1 MRTPRQATSGRAL
14 RTNVMT
20 FEPLE
25 KRALLA
31 VDVVI
36 NEIMADNANALADQD
51 GDASDW
57 LELYNRGDAAADL
70 TGYYLTDDP
79 ASLNKWQFPA
89 TTLPVGGYLVVFA
102 SNKDR
107 ATAGQE
113 LHTNFALSAD
123 GEYLALVAPDGH
135 TVVNAFDPGFPALK
149 EDVSYG
155 LSQEQNTLVPRNTDV
170 RYHVPVAADA
180 PLGAGWTATNY
191 NDASWSGGPGTKTG
205 LGYNTNP
212 SGFNVN
218 LYRSNVIVDTL
229 ATAEQVI
236 ADPSLQAAVFTENVG
251 TFNYQNTG
259 DGGHMEDDRL
269 FPGLPAGEDTE
280 DFVVLATA
288 NVVIPNTG
296 SWTFGVNSDD
306 GFGLTLTGP
315 GGNFQMSY
323 ADPRGPGDT
332 FGVFNV
338 TQPGTY
344 QLRLSYYERG
354 GGSEVELFAAEG
366 SYDVFDANA
375 FRLVGDSVGGG
386 LAVTGFGGA
395 IQTDVGP
402 AMRGNNSSLWSRIE
416 FNVDN
421 PSEITGLLLRMQ
433 YNDGFAAFLNGQPIA
448 KSNAPTT
455 IAWDSPATKSR
466 TVAQSNTIE
475 EFNVSQFAALLV
487 PGKNVLAIQGMAR
500 LTTDADFLMLPE
512 LIGSS
517 DNLQLRYFATATP
530 GGLNSAGVVNFVGD
544 TKFSVDHGFY
554 DAPITVAITSETPDA
569 TIRYTING
577 SEPTATSGILY
588 TGPITLG
595 QTTVLR
601 AGAFKN
607 DWYPSGV
614 DTQTYLFLDD
624 VVKQNRQTAIAAG
637 FPTSNV
643 NGQSMDYGMDPDIV
657 NSAVWGP
664 QLEQALKS
672 IGTMSI
678 VTDVNNLFNPSTG
691 IYVNANR
698 DGRSWE
704 REASLELINPDGTDG
719 FQIEA
724 GLRIR
729 GGFSRS
735 GDNPKHAFRLFFRSE
750 YGDSKLEYPLFG
762 SEGVDEFDKID
773 LRTSQNYSWS
783 FGGDSQ
789 NLMIR
794 DIFSRDAQGEL
805 GQPYTRGRF
814 YNLYING
821 MYWGIFQTEERPDAN
836 FGESYLGGDADN
848 FDTVKVEAGPYTIE
862 ATDGNLDAWR
872 DLWQQAGQGLETMAA
887 YNRIQGLNPDGSRNP
902 AYPVLVDVDNVI
914 DYMLVILYGG
924 NLDAPISNFLGN
936 NAPNNWYGI
945 RDRTGDQG
953 FQFISHDAEHTLLT
967 GQLNVNRN
975 GPWPAGD
982 GFAQSNPQWLHQQLM
997 ENDEYRLRF
1006 ADEVQATFFN
1016 GGVFTPE
1023 KVREQLQKR
1032 ADEIQF
1038 AIIAESARWGD
1049 AKSGTPLTKTD
1060 WQNQLNQILNSYVPK
1075 RTNIVLNQFRNTVLR
1090 DDSSA
1095 PLYPNVDAPV
1105 LNQHGGQISAGF
1117 PLLISAPIGQI
1128 LYTTDGTDPRL
1139 PEGGVSPTA
1148 KVFESS
1154 TTTNTLIAAGAVWRY
1169 LDDGSNRGTTW
1180 RNTNFDD
1187 AAWKTGPAQL
1197 GYGDND
1203 EATTVSFGPNE
1214 SNKYI
1219 TTYFRQEFNVDDPTA
1234 FTSLLL
1240 RLVRDDGAVVYLN
1253 SQEILRSN
1261 MPDGTIGYQ
1270 TPALSSLGGTEES
1283 AFTEFNI
1290 PTTRLR
1296 AGRNV
1301 IAVEVH
1307 QNAGNST
1314 DMSFDLSLS
1323 GQKTIGTPLPLNEAT
1338 QIKTRSKSGDTWSA
1352 LSAAQFFLNQTAGP
1366 GDLAITEIN
1375 YNPFAP
1381 TAAEVAAGIT
1391 EADDFEFIEI
1401 RNIGDETLDLT
1412 GVKLAVGITFDFT
1425 GSQITTLEPGAY
1437 VVVAKN
1443 LAAFQARYGT
1453 NRPVAGVFTGSLSN
1467 GGEALRLESGTGELI
1482 QEFTYDDSGDWPGR
1496 PDGGGSSLEVI
1507 SVVGDYNDGNNWQ
1520 PSVEYGGTPGGP
1532 SAGPL
1537 ASVVVNEVLT
1547 HTDPPDVD
1555 AIELFN
1561 PTAQAIDIG
1570 GWYLTDSSDEAR
1582 KFKIPTGTIIPAGG
1596 YLVFD
1601 EGDFNPTPQNP
1612 LPNHFGLSAAH
1623 GDDVYIIA
1631 ADAAGNPTR
1640 FIDHVEFGA
1649 IKNGETWGRWPNATG
1664 DMAPMISRTLGGAN
1678 SGPRVGPVVISE
1690 IMYNPPAAGG
1700 LQPADLEYVEIYNPT
1715 SAEVDLT
1722 RWTIGAGLD
1731 YAFPAGT
1738 KLPAGQTLVVV
1749 RFDPTLPENAT
1760 LLAGFRAAYGIDA
1773 NVKLVGGFLGSLDN
1787 GGETLRL
1794 FRPDGPPADE
1804 PGFYPQL
1811 PEDKA
1816 AYGDTAPWPTTPD
1829 GGGQSLT
1836 RYSPQLWGDDAD
1848 SWVAAAP
1855 SPGRFTIPV
1864 IADANRD
1871 GKVDLTD
1878 FGLLKVDFGKQ
1889 GTGLRADFN
1898 VDFKVDL
1905 SDFGMLKSNFGHT
1918 AALIVSAMAP
1928 PVVAQAAAVESAA
1941 SQEAR
1946 AVVWQSADFA
1956 ENQLGESTSPSPLLF
1971 AAAPVAR
1978 SATAARF
1985 TEDDDTLT
1993 ALAIAAQGD
2002 SRDEA
2007 LLDWLSEFDSE

>member
-1 MRTPRQATSGRAL
+1 
-14 RTNVMT
+14 MT

-25 KRALLA
+25 RRTLLA

-36 NEIMADNANALADQD
+36 NEIMTDNNNAWVDQD
-51 GDASDW
+51 GEASDW
-57 LELYNRGDAAADL
+57 LELYNRGDTAADL

-79 ASLNKWQFPA
+79 ALLNKWQFPA
-89 TTLPVGGYLVVFA
+89 TNLAVGGYMVVFA
-102 SNKDR
+102 SNKNR
-107 ATAGQE
+107 TTAGQE

-123 GEYLALVAPDGH
+123 GEYLALVAPDGQ
-135 TVVNAFDPGFPALK
+135 TIVSAFDPGFPALR

-155 LSQEQNTLVPRNTDV
+155 LSQEQDTLVPRNTDV
-170 RYHVPVAADA
+170 RYHVPVAGDA
-180 PLGAGWTATNY
+180 PLGTGWTASNY

-212 SGFNVN
+212 SGFDVT
-218 LYRSNVIVDTL
+218 LYLSTVIVDNLT
-229 ATAEQVI
+229 TAEAVI
-236 ADPSLQAAVFTENVG
+236 ADPSLQFAVFNENVG

-259 DGGHMEDDRL
+259 DGGHMEDDRS
-269 FPGLPAGEDTE
+269 FPGLAAGEDVE

-288 NVVIPNTG
+288 SVVIPNAG
-296 SWTFGVNSDD
+296 NWTFGVNSDD
-306 GFGLTLTGP
+306 GFGLSLSGP

-375 FRLVGDSVGGG
+375 FRLVGDAVGGG

-395 IQTDVGP
+395 IQTDVG
-402 AMRGNNSSLWSRIE
+402 AQMRGNNSSLWSRIE
-416 FNVDN
+416 FDVAD

-433 YNDGFAAFLNGQPIA
+433 YNDGFVAFLNGQKIA
-448 KSNAPTT
+448 SGNAPAT
-455 IAWDSPATKSR
+455 IAWDSPATKNR
-466 TVAQSNTIE
+466 TVAQSNTVE
-475 EFNVSQFAALLV
+475 EFNVSQFASLLV

-512 LIGSS
+512 LLGSS
-517 DNLQLRYFATATP
+517 DKLQLRYFSPSTP
-530 GGLNSAGVVNFVGD
+530 GQPNSTGVANFVGD
-544 TKFSVDHGFY
+544 TNFSIDHGFY

-569 TIRYTING
+569 TIRYTLNG
-577 SEPTATSGILY
+577 SEPSATSGILY
-588 TGPITLG
+588 TGPIVVS

-601 AGAFKN
+601 AVAFKE
-607 DWYPSGV
+607 DWFPSNV
-614 DTQTYLFLDD
+614 DTQTYLFVAD
-624 VVKQNRQTAIAAG
+624 VVQQSRQSAIAAG
-637 FPTSNV
+637 FPSTNV
-643 NGQSMDYGMDPDIV
+643 NGQYMDYGMDPDIV
-657 NSAVWGP
+657 NSPVWGP
-664 QLEQALKS
+664 QLQEALKS

-698 DGRSWE
+698 DGRTWE
-704 REASLELINPDGTDG
+704 REASFELINPDGSDG
-719 FQIEA
+719 FQVEA

-729 GGFSRS
+729 GGYSRS
-735 GDNPKHAFRLFFRSE
+735 GGNPKHAFRLFFRGE

-762 SEGVDEFDKID
+762 SEGVSEFDKID

-794 DIFSRDAQGEL
+794 DIFSRDVQGAL
-805 GQPYTRGRF
+805 GQPYTKGRF
-814 YNLYING
+814 YHLYLNG
-821 MYWGIFQTEERPDAN
+821 VYWGIFQTEERPEAN

-872 DLWQQAGQGLETMAA
+872 DLWQQAGAGLASTAS

-902 AYPVLVDVDNVI
+902 NYSVLVDVDNVI

-936 NAPNNWYGI
+936 TAPNNWYGI
-945 RDRTGDQG
+945 RDRTGDTG
-953 FQFISHDAEHTLLT
+953 FQFISHDAEHTLLM
-967 GQLNVNRN
+967 GQLGVDRN
-975 GPWPAGD
+975 GPWSAGD

-997 ENDEYRLRF
+997 ENPEYRLRF

-1023 KVREQLQKR
+1023 KVRERLQKR
-1032 ADEIQF
+1032 ADEIQL

-1049 AKSGTPLTKTD
+1049 SQTGTPLTKND
-1060 WQNQLNQILNSYVPK
+1060 WQNELNRILNNYVPQ
-1075 RTNIVLNQFRNTVLR
+1075 RTNIVLNQFRNTRLR
-1090 DDSSA
+1090 DGTLA
-1095 PLYPNVDAPV
+1095 PLYPNIDAPIM
-1105 LNQHGGQISAGF
+1105 NQHGGQITAGF
-1117 PLLISAPIGQI
+1117 PLLISAPLGQI

-1139 PEGGVSPTA
+1139 PNGAVSPAA
-1148 KVFESS
+1148 KVFES
-1154 TTTNTLIAAGAVWRY
+1154 TTTTSTFIAPGAVWRY
-1169 LDDGSNRGTTW
+1169 LDNGSNQGAGW
-1180 RNTNFDD
+1180 RTMSYDD
-1187 AAWKTGPAQL
+1187 STWKTGPAQL
-1197 GYGDND
+1197 GYGDGD
-1203 EATTVSFGPNE
+1203 EATLVSFGPSA

-1219 TTYFRQEFNVDDPTA
+1219 TTYFRQEFDVADPTA

-1240 RLVRDDGAVVYLN
+1240 RLVRDDGGVVYLN
-1253 SQEILRSN
+1253 GQEIARSN
-1261 MPDGTIGYQ
+1261 MPDGAINYQ
-1270 TPALSSLGGTEES
+1270 TPALSSVGGTDEVV
-1283 AFTEFNI
+1283 FNEFNI
-1290 PTTRLR
+1290 PTSRLR

-1307 QNAGNST
+1307 QNAGNSS
-1314 DMSFDLSLS
+1314 DMSFDLSLV
-1323 GQKTIGTPLPLNEAT
+1323 GQKTIGTPLPLNAAT
-1338 QIKTRSKSGDTWSA
+1338 QVKTRAKDTNNNWSA

-1375 YNPFAP
+1375 YNPYDP
-1381 TAAEVAAGIT
+1381 TAAEIAAGFS
-1391 EADDFEFIEI
+1391 EVDDFEFIEI
-1401 RNIGDETLDLT
+1401 RNVGDEAVDLT

-1425 GSQITTLEPGAY
+1425 GAQVTTLEPGAY
-1437 VVVAKN
+1437 VVVARN
-1443 LAAFQARYGT
+1443 LAAFQARYGAG
-1453 NRPVAGVFTGSLSN
+1453 RPVAGVFTGALSN
-1467 GGEALRLESGTGELI
+1467 GGEILRLESATAEVI
-1482 QEFTYDDSGDWPGR
+1482 QEFTYDDAGDWPGR

-1507 SVVGDYNDGNNWQ
+1507 SVSGDYNDGNNWR

-1537 ASVVVNEVLT
+1537 ASVIVNEVLT
-1547 HTDPPDVD
+1547 HTDLPDVD

-1561 PTAQAIDIG
+1561 PTAQPIDIG

-1582 KFKIPTGTIIPAGG
+1582 KFKIPAGTIIPAGG

-1612 LPNHFGLSAAH
+1612 APNHFGLNAAE

-1664 DMAPMISRTLGGAN
+1664 DMAPMVTRTLGSAN

-1715 SAEVDLT
+1715 DSEVDLSH
-1722 RWTIGAGLD
+1722 WTIGAGVD
-1731 YAFPAGT
+1731 YAFPLGT
-1738 KLPAGQTLVVV
+1738 KLPAGQTLVIV

-1760 LLAGFRAAYGIDA
+1760 LLTGFRTAYGIDA
-1773 NVKLVGGFLGSLDN
+1773 NVRLVGGFLGALDN

-1794 FRPDGPPADE
+1794 FRPDEPPEDE

-1816 AYGDTAPWPTTPD
+1816 AYDDTAPWPTTPD

-1855 SPGRFTIPV
+1855 SPGRFTVPV
-1864 IADANRD
+1864 VADANRD
-1871 GKVDLTD
+1871 GKVDLND
-1878 FGLLKVDFGKQ
+1878 FGLLKADFGKM
-1889 GTGLRADFN
+1889 GTGLRVDFN
-1898 VDFKVDL
+1898 VDYRVDL
-1905 SDFGMLKSNFGHT
+1905 SDFGMLKANFGHT
-1918 AALIVSAMAP
+1918 AALIVSAVAP
-1928 PVVAQAAAVESAA
+1928 PSVARAAVQGA
-1941 SQEAR
+1941 SVQEAQS
-1946 AVVWQSADFA
+1946 VVWQSADFV
-1956 ENQLGESTSPSPLLF
+1956 EGELGESASPASLLF
-1971 AAAPVAR
+1971 SAAPVAR
-1978 SATAARF
+1978 TATEARF
-1985 TEDDDTLT
+1985 AEDDDTLT
-1993 ALAIAAQGD
+1993 ALAIAAQGN